1 MTLFATLAAA
11 GAAAT
16 LAQATPAALT
26 HSVPITHSGGQA
38 TAIYE
43 ARPALAA
50 RQVGMSAGTRMS
62 SVRCV
67 WTADVAIE
75 RRLVAAG
82 GGATSGVRML
92 APVKTVG
99 GSLPGDCAVNRKAID
114 RDLAARAPELK
125 AHLLAVAGQDQ
136 RDLRAEVET
145 LVQPSGGR

>member
-1 MTLFATLAAA
+1 MMTLFATL
-11 GAAAT
+11 AAAT
-16 LAQATPAALT
+16 LAQATPAALI

-43 ARPALAA
+43 ARPVLAT

-82 GGATSGVRML
+82 GGATGVRTL

-136 RDLRAEVET
+136 RDLLAEVET